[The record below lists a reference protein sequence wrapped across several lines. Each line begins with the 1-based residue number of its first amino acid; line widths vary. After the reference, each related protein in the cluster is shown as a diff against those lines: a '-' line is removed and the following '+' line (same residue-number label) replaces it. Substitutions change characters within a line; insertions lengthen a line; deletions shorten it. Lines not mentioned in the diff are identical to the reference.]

1 MEKVNNI
8 KIQVLKNKYQHATE
22 VSYFYQIW
30 QKPLMT
36 LNGEHLI
43 SQALKICGGKN
54 IFSELAPTAPTVN
67 SESVIQKNPEVI
79 FMSSEEKNATSLW
92 QSFPNM
98 IAVSRD
104 NLFTFNGI
112 IMNRAGPRIAEAT
125 EQLCEKIELAR
136 QRRPH

>member
-1 MEKVNNI
+1 MLAGTEQI
-8 KIQVLKNKYQHATE
+8 GQQQALAFQQKIQVLKNKYQQAAE
-22 VSYFYQIW
+22 VRYFYQIW

-54 IFSELAPTAPTVN
+54 IFSELIPTAPTVN

-79 FMSSEEKNATSLW
+79 FMSSEEKNITTQW

-98 IAVSRD
+98 TAVA
-104 NLFTFNGI
+104 NKNIFTFQWQHH
-112 IMNRAGPRIAEAT
+112 ES
-125 EQLCEKIELAR
+125 C
-136 QRRPH
+136 RPTHG